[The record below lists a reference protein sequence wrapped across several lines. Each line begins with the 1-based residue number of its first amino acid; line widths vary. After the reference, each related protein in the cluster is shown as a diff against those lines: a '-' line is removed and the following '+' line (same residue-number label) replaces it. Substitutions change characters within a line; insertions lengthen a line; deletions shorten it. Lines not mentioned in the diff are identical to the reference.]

1 MSKSVLLVHGGLWD
15 AMDAEAFWGT
25 TGVTG
30 GLTSAGLTVL
40 APDRPRRPS
49 AWGVELAALGEL
61 LANRHEPLTIVGA
74 SNGCT
79 VAALLAL
86 NFPHLVDHLLLAWPA
101 TAGDPALDA
110 RTRTGLIERGCPP
123 DAADALLAGETLRG
137 VTDEDLAR
145 LAADPVGAE
154 AARGRISVAVVP
166 SVPEN
171 PAHQR
176 KTVDALLR
184 SIRGSRELAGCP
196 EPPTRF
202 PPYLDQLVRTI
213 VEFVN

>member
-1 MSKSVLLVHGGLWD
+1 
-15 AMDAEAFWGT
+15 MDAEAFWGT
-25 TGVTG
+25 TGILG
-30 GLTSAGLTVL
+30 GLTSSGLDVL
-40 APDRPRRPS
+40 APDRPRQ
-49 AWGVELAALGEL
+49 ATGWDVELAALGEL
-61 LANRHEPLTIVGA
+61 LANRDEPMTIVGA

-79 VAALLAL
+79 VSVLLAL
-86 NFPHLVDHLLLAWPA
+86 AFPDVVDRLVLAWPA
-101 TAGDPALDA
+101 TGDDSAVNA
-110 RTRTGLIERGCPP
+110 RTRAGLIERGCPP
-123 DAADALLAGETLRG
+123 EAADRLLAGGILRG
-137 VTDEDLAR
+137 VLDADLPTLAR
-145 LAADPVGAE
+145 IP
-154 AARGRISVAVVP
+154 VAVVP

-196 EPPTRF
+196 EPPTPGF